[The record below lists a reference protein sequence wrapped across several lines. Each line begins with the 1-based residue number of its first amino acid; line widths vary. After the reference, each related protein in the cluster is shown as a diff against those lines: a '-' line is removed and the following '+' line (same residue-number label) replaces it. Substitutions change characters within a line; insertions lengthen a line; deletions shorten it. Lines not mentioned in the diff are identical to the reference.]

1 MSGTTTINV
10 DGQTFLVRPNEST
23 YIQMGQLHRL
33 ENQGKIDLIMIE
45 VQVSEYTGED
55 HIVRVEDFYQRC

>member
-1 MSGTTTINV
+1 
-10 DGQTFLVRPNEST
+10 
-23 YIQMGQLHRL
+23 MGQLHRL